1 MPPRPPAEIGAPLAQ
16 IETPALVIDLDLFER
31 NLAAMAEAL
40 AGSRV
45 RLRPHGKAHK
55 CPEIARRQMAAGA
68 VGLCCQ
74 KVSEA
79 EVFVAAGIPDVLL
92 TNEVVDVRKL
102 QRLAD
107 LSRTARIGLCV
118 DGPAQVDRLAQA
130 LAGRDA
136 TLYVLIEIDVGQGR
150 CGMAVSPD
158 IVSLATA
165 IGRVPGLTFGGL
177 QAYHGKAQHLREP
190 EARRAAIAD
199 AVERARIAKA
209 MLEGAGIPCPVISGA
224 GTGTFRLE
232 LASGLYTELQAGSY
246 ALMDAD
252 YARNTLDGPIFAHAL
267 TLHATV
273 ISTAVPGQA
282 VLDVGYKGAAVDS
295 GPPVPVSPQAE
306 VIGMSDEHTIL
317 RQPARKP
324 LAVRDRVVLV
334 PGHVDPTVNLHDW
347 FVGVRD
353 GHVEA
358 LWPISARGA
367 GL

>member
-1 MPPRPPAEIGAPLAQ
+1 MPPRPPAEIGAPVAE

-31 NLAAMAEAL
+31 NLATMAQAV
-40 AGSRV
+40 GHSRV

-55 CPEIARRQMAAGA
+55 CPDIALRQMQAGA

-79 EVFVAAGIPDVLL
+79 EAFVAAGVSDILL

-102 QRLAD
+102 RRLAA
-107 LSRTARIGLCV
+107 LSKHARIGICV
-118 DGPAQVDRLAQA
+118 DSLAGVERLAQA
-130 LAGRDA
+130 VDGLDA
-136 TLYVLIEIDVGQGR
+136 TLHVHVEIDVGQGR
-150 CGMAVSPD
+150 CGMAVSPA
-158 IVSLATA
+158 IVAVAQA
-165 IGRVPGLTFGGL
+165 IGRVPGLFFAGL
-177 QAYHGKAQHLREP
+177 QAYHGKAQHMRDP
-190 EARRAAIAD
+190 AARRAAIAD

-209 MLEGAGIPCPVISGA
+209 MLEGAGIPCPVITGA
-224 GTGTFRLE
+224 GTGTFGLE
-232 LASGLYTELQAGSY
+232 LTSGLYTELQAGSY

-295 GPPVPVSPQAE
+295 GPPVPASPQTD
-306 VIGMSDEHTIL
+306 VLGMSDEHTVL
-317 RQPARKP
+317 RQPQGKP
-324 LAVRDRVVLV
+324 LAVGDRVVLL

-347 FVGVRD
+347 FVGVR
-353 GHVEA
+353 GGRVEA